1 MSMTAHT
8 CSKYE
13 VEHKGLSDWACFQN
27 FVQWIVAND
36 LEAEVYL
43 YHNGN
48 IQASDWFEFNKK
60 RLSEFRDHE
69 KYDKKW
75 DKLIEYMLT
84 DSDPNNDFVR
94 VELIIN

>member
-1 MSMTAHT
+1 MTAHT

-13 VEHKGLSDWACFQN
+13 VEYTGLSDWECFQN
-27 FVQWIVAND
+27 FVQWITEND

-43 YHNGN
+43 CYNED
-48 IQASDWFEFNKK
+48 IQVSDWFEFNKK
-60 RLSEFRDHE
+60 RLAAFKNHE

-84 DSDPNNDFVR
+84 DSDPNKSFVR
-94 VELIIN
+94 VELF